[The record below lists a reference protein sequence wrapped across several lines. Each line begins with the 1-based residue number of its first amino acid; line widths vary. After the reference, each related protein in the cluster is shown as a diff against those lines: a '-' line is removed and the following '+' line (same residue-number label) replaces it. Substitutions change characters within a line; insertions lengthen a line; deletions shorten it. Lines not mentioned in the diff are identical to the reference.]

1 MISSF
6 ELAAQY
12 PGRRVVVTP
21 GLVESDIELNERV
34 AKKANE
40 VFDLVI
46 VTGKTNRPLFK
57 RLIDPELIDPEK
69 LHILEDKGKLQERLA
84 ELTRPGDLI
93 LFANDAPNFI

>member
-57 RLIDPELIDPEK
+57 RLIDPEK